1 MSALSP
7 RARDLFARARAEG
20 APSAARRARVLENVE
35 NAIAAPSAHPP
46 LAHPPVIGRMLLAL
60 TVLGAIGLVSWS
72 SIALSRHDAV
82 AEDAVSD
89 DAVAAVSVDA
99 VSVAAVSVAAVSVD
113 AVSDDAVSDD
123 AVSVAA
129 VSDDAVSDDAVS
141 DDAVSPSATPS
152 SARSAS
158 LPAVSDRR
166 EPDVSAPAALHAPAA
181 LVATHGMETPRA
193 ARPFVAAAPPRA
205 ERPDGRDLAAEL
217 ALLRAALRARR
228 TGDVAAA
235 LDALDAHEA
244 RFPLGVL
251 ANERD
256 VTRAAVICES
266 GDLERGRALAAP
278 FASSAWGGA
287 LARACEPS
295 LIASAPTTTTP

>member
-99 VSVAAVSVAAVSVD
+99 VSVAAVSVAAVSV
-113 AVSDDAVSDD
+113 
-123 AVSVAA
+123 
-129 VSDDAVSDDAVS
+129 DAVSDDAVS